1 MGQFSHPWL
10 RIPMLGMALWV
21 ALIEIKIK
29 VIKVSAQFHD
39 PSFKSN
45 TNHIGQTLS
54 RGNFEISE
62 KVQKSLT
69 TPLPAG
75 LLPTGRQAVPTE
87 GGAGRDYEAITRI
100 INELKNKEKSVESF
114 IGGRLSE
121 KVCLK

>member
-1 MGQFSHPWL
+1 M
-10 RIPMLGMALWV
+10 
-21 ALIEIKIK
+21 
-29 VIKVSAQFHD
+29 
-39 PSFKSN
+39 
-45 TNHIGQTLS
+45 TLPLKAIVTILDKHCQEGIS
-54 RGNFEISE
+54 ISE
-62 KVQKSLT
+62 KVQKSLI

-87 GGAGRDYEAITRI
+87 GVAGRDYEAITRI